1 MKIFKQPDKKM
12 PIFVL
17 NRKNEKK
24 DILLIINKFLLN

>member
-12 PIFVL
+12 PIFVF
-17 NRKNEKK
+17 NRKNDKK